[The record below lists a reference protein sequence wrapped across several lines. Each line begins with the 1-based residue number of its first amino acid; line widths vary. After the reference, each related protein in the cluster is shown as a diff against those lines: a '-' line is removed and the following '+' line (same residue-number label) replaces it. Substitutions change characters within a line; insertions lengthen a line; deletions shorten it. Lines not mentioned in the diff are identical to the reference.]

1 MQKKFLTNLSL
12 LVFLNLLIKPFWVLA
27 IDRGVQ
33 NAVGSDE
40 YGFYFSL
47 FNFSFLLNILL
58 DLGITTYNNRN
69 IAQNQDQLQDQFSK
83 IVSLKAILATI
94 YAVVTLAAGSV
105 IGYSSEQM
113 GLLYIM
119 VFNQFLMS
127 FVLYL
132 RSNLSGLHLFKTD
145 SLLSVLDRSIMIII
159 CAYLLWGMGS
169 SSIFQIEWFVY
180 AQTVAYAIAALTA
193 LILVVAK
200 ARFKAIQW
208 DFAFYKSIIT
218 KSFPFAVMILLMSF
232 YNRIDSVM
240 LERMLPDGFEQAGIY
255 AQGYRLLDASNM
267 MAYLFA
273 VLLLPIFSRML
284 STSNGGGK
292 EEILKLLGLS
302 YSLLI
307 VPAIIVAAAA
317 YSYQSEIIK
326 LLYTETTESSST
338 VLGLLMM
345 CFVAISTTYV
355 FGTLLTANGNLTSLN
370 IMALIGILLNIG
382 LNILLIPQLK
392 AEGAAIASLSTQ
404 VTTTL
409 IQVFLV
415 QYFFKFTVN
424 YKFIGKLILFG
435 LASFAIGHF
444 SIGVFSNWKYDAF
457 MMVLATTTL
466 AFALRLVKAQSIIN
480 VLKYKS

>member
-33 NAVGSDE
+33 NAVGSAD

-58 DLGITTYNNRN
+58 DLGITNYNNRN
-69 IAQNQDQLQDQFSK
+69 IAQNQDQLPDQFSK
-83 IVSLKAILATI
+83 IVTLKAILAAV
-94 YAVVTLAAGSV
+94 YAIVTLIAGFA

-145 SLLSVLDRSIMIII
+145 SLLSVLDRLIMIII

-169 SSIFQIEWFVY
+169 SSPFQIEWFVY
-180 AQTVAYAIAALTA
+180 AQTAAYSIAAITA
-193 LILVVAK
+193 LLLVIAK
-200 ARFKAIQW
+200 AEFKGIQW
-208 DFAFYKSIIT
+208 DFTFYKTVIR
-218 KSFPFAVMILLMSF
+218 KSFPFAILILLMSV

-240 LERMLPDGFEQAGIY
+240 LERMLPNGFEQAGVY
-255 AQGYRLLDASNM
+255 AQGYRILDASNM

-273 VLLLPIFSRML
+273 ALLLPIFSRML
-284 STSNGGGK
+284 SSSKFGSK
-292 EEILKLLGLS
+292 EDVLKLLGLS

-307 VPAIIVAAAA
+307 VPAIILAAVT
-317 YSYQSEIIK
+317 YSFQAEIMK
-326 LLYTETTESSST
+326 ALYSDITDHSGP
-338 VLGLLMM
+338 VFGLLML
-345 CFVAISTTYV
+345 CFMAVSTTYV
-355 FGTLLTANGNLTSLN
+355 FGTLLTANGSLSALN
-370 IMALIGILLNIG
+370 IMALTGILINIG

-404 VTTTL
+404 VVTAL

-415 QYFFKFTVN
+415 QYFFQFRVN
-424 YKFIGKLILFG
+424 YSFIGKLILFG

-444 SIGVFSNWKYDAF
+444 SAGVLSNWKYDVI
-457 MMVLATTTL
+457 MVILATTTL
-466 AFALRLVKAQSIIN
+466 AFALGLIKAQSLIN
-480 VLKYKS
+480 VLNFKT